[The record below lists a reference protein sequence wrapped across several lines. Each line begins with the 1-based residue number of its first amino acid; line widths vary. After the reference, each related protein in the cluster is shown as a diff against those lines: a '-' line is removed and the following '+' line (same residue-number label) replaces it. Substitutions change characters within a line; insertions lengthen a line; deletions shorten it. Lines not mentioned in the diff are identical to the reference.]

1 MCTRIKF
8 KYAFRW
14 VSSRLIKDHRDA
26 PAEGQNY
33 PRAASHAASRGRE
46 HSGYVGKP
54 YITKLPDWR
63 ETLCYDTS
71 GLL

>member
-46 HSGYVGKP
+46 HSGCVGKP
-54 YITKLPDWR
+54 SPLAKGVNGKPIFHL
-63 ETLCYDTS
+63 
-71 GLL
+71 